1 MGTDWVPNMAR
12 TPKGEVSIENIDGW
26 IRLRWRYQG
35 QRKTMSLGL
44 RHDPVN
50 LAVAQQRANQIH
62 LDIISGNYDPTLSK
76 YKSDRSQQLQAIGAV
91 DLFKRYSEWKVK

>member
-1 MGTDWVPNMAR
+1 MGTEWVLKMAR

-26 IRLRWRYQG
+26 IRLRWRHQG

-50 LAVAQQRANQIH
+50 LAVVGEPSARIGGVVACAAQVEAAH
-62 LDIISGNYDPTLSK
+62 AL
-76 YKSDRSQQLQAIGAV
+76 
-91 DLFKRYSEWKVK
+91 